1 MSIGNFFKIKKHFDT
16 NYIWQINTLLLVYA
30 FFKCT
35 QTKMNRTKKMS
46 PCHKLIGILLCIS
59 DVIYTYK
66 IEELFTNTE
75 QCYIC
80 ICLSNFYL
88 KSGFGINSS

>member
-1 MSIGNFFKIKKHFDT
+1 
-16 NYIWQINTLLLVYA
+16 
-30 FFKCT
+30 
-35 QTKMNRTKKMS
+35 MS
-46 PCHKLIGILLCIS
+46 PCHKLIGILLYIS
-59 DVIYTYK
+59 DVIYTYE

-88 KSGFGINSS
+88 KSGFGINSSWDYFLHHCMEKSWNNFTSKWKIGENSYL